1 MSSLSGNV
9 RPPNSSSTCPL
20 HIPLIELIIGQ
31 IPINH
36 CWFNMVWPDIP
47 NPNQST
53 HPSLEGQDLCED
65 LILRWF
71 MCYLTNKSG
80 LCGHCMKVWNC
91 QNLKLFN
98 TRDEPTEM
106 YAKTCTTK
114 NLVPWGQNT
123 MVKRFSV
130 FHWKPQSI
138 ILSYRTGP
146 QNSYS
151 YNHQVPWSYCKS
163 QVSHMF
169 ASTHFHDTRVAP
181 KASQSWP
188 IRTYSLQA
196 ALMASRVPPK
206 VRKTLT

>member
-1 MSSLSGNV
+1 MFALRTAPVPVHFISHWLNWWLAKSL
-9 RPPNSSSTCPL
+9 
-20 HIPLIELIIGQ
+20 LIIAGSTWSDRISP
-31 IPINH
+31 IPTSPPIPAWKARISART
-36 CWFNMVWPDIP
+36 WFYGGLWVTLPTKVDDVDI
-47 NPNQST
+47 
-53 HPSLEGQDLCED
+53 
-65 LILRWF
+65 
-71 MCYLTNKSG
+71 
-80 LCGHCMKVWNC
+80 VWNC
-91 QNLKLFN
+91 QTLKLFN

-114 NLVPWGQNT
+114 NLVPWGKNT
-123 MVKRFSV
+123 MVKRFPV